1 MTSIAEE
8 SPLAEQLKNAVQAKA
23 IEYSWTQDEDDTS
36 LAEYIVLMVANGK
49 NQEQIAAELS
59 GELLQDAEGT
69 EEFAQWLTNY
79 VAKLTGAAGNDETAQ
94 VSSAQEDVPIPA
106 AYDNDLG
113 ESAPD
118 NAYVLC
124 PTTRRH
130 SLT

>member
-79 VAKLTGAAGNDETAQ
+79 VAKLTGAASNDETAQ
-94 VSSAQEDVPIPA
+94 ASSAQEDVPIPA

-124 PTTRRH
+124 PIV
-130 SLT
+130 